1 MIQERA
7 MLARLS
13 ISQWT
18 GKAFDK
24 KVSTEVERAHGAH
37 DAGRFNKMLVN
48 KSLLEPIS
56 KLAGEVRKHHYSVTL
71 PWSDSGERL
80 LPAKLFL
87 DYTTQMRQYR
97 SKMDALV
104 SDLVAA
110 YPTEV
115 QAARVRLGTM
125 YDPADYPDPSDIKQT
140 FGLTFEFTPVPE
152 AKDFRV
158 DVSDEAADEIRSSIK
173 QAVSTRQAEAV
184 RACFDRIRDVVSKIH
199 ERLSDDKA
207 VFKDSLITNA
217 IDLCRVLDGLN
228 ITDNPHITELCAE
241 IKQKLLMNPSTLRTR
256 PDIRTLVAS
265 NAASILA
272 KIPS

>member
-18 GKAFDK
+18 GRAFDK
-24 KVSTEVERAHGAH
+24 KVSAEVERAHGAH

-56 KLAGEVRKHHYSVTL
+56 KLAGEVRKYHYSVTL

-80 LPAKLFL
+80 LPAKLFM

-104 SDLVAA
+104 NDLVTA
-110 YPTEV
+110 YPNEV
-115 QAARVRLGTM
+115 QAARNRLGTM
-125 YDPADYPDPSDIKQT
+125 YDPTDYPDPSDIKQT

-158 DVSDEAADEIRSSIK
+158 DVSEEAADEIRASIK
-173 QAVSTRQAEAV
+173 QAVSTRQADAV
-184 RACFDRIRDVVSKIH
+184 KACFGRIRDVVSKIA
-199 ERLSDDKA
+199 ERLSDEKA
-207 VFKDSLITNA
+207 IFKDSLINNA
-217 IDLCRVLDGLN
+217 IELCSVLDGLN
-228 ITDNPHITELCAE
+228 ITDDPQITALCNE
-241 IKQKLLMNPSTLRTR
+241 IKQNLLVNPSTLRTR
-256 PDIRTLVAS
+256 PDIRSTVAGH
-265 NAASILA
+265 AVSILTR
-272 KIPS
+272 IP

>member
-37 DAGRFNKMLVN
+37 DAGRFNKALVN
-48 KSLLEPIS
+48 KALLEPIS

-80 LPAKLFL
+80 LPAKLFM
-87 DYTTQMRQYR
+87 DYGAQMRGYR
-97 SKMDALV
+97 TQMDALV
-104 SDLVAA
+104 SNLVAA
-110 YPTEV
+110 YPAEV
-115 QAARVRLGTM
+115 QAARNRLGTM
-125 YDPADYPDPSDIKQT
+125 YDPGDYPDLSDIRDA
-140 FGLTFEFTPVPE
+140 FGLTFEFTPVPD

-158 DVSDEAADEIRSSIK
+158 DVSNEAAEEIRTSIN
-173 QAVSTRQAEAV
+173 QAVCTRQAEAV
-184 RACFDRIRDVVSKIH
+184 KACFDRIRDVVSKIA
-199 ERLSDDKA
+199 ERLSDEKA
-207 VFKDSLITNA
+207 IFKDSLITNA

-228 ITDNPHITELCAE
+228 ITDDPVITCLCAE
-241 IKQKLLMNPSTLRTR
+241 IKENLLVNPSTLRNR
-256 PDIRTLVAS
+256 PDIRSVVAGH
-265 NAASILA
+265 AASILTR
-272 KIPS
+272 IPS

>member
-56 KLAGEVRKHHYSVTL
+56 KLAGEVRKYHYAVTL

-80 LPAKLFL
+80 LPAKLFM
-87 DYTTQMRQYR
+87 DYAAQMRQYR
-97 SKMDALV
+97 STMDSLTNDLLV
-104 SDLVAA
+104 A

-115 QAARVRLGTM
+115 QAARTRLGTM
-125 YDPADYPDPSDIKQT
+125 YDPTDYPDPSDIKQT

-152 AKDFRV
+152 AKDLRV
-158 DVSDEAADEIRSSIK
+158 DVSEEAADEIRASIK
-173 QAVSTRQAEAV
+173 QAVSTRQADAV
-184 RACFDRIRDVVSKIH
+184 KACFGRIRDVVSKIA
-199 ERLSDDKA
+199 ERLSDEKA
-207 VFKDSLITNA
+207 IFKDSLINNA
-217 IDLCRVLDGLN
+217 IELCSVLDGLN
-228 ITDNPHITELCAE
+228 ITDDPQITALCNE
-241 IKQKLLMNPSTLRTR
+241 IKQNLLVNPSTLRTR
-256 PDIRTLVAS
+256 PDIRSTVAGH
-265 NAASILA
+265 AVSILTR
-272 KIPS
+272 IP

>member
-18 GKAFDK
+18 GRAFDS

-37 DAGRFNKMLVN
+37 DAGRFNKALVS
-48 KSLLEPIS
+48 KSLLDPIS
-56 KLAGEVRKHHYSVTL
+56 KLAGEVRKHHYSISL

-80 LPAKLFL
+80 LPAKLFME
-87 DYTTQMRQYR
+87 YTAQMRSYR

-110 YPTEV
+110 YPAEV
-115 QAARVRLGTM
+115 QSARVRLGTM
-125 YDPADYPDPSDIKQT
+125 YDPGDYPDPNDIKQA
-140 FGLTFEFTPVPE
+140 FGLTFEFTPVPN

-173 QAVSTRQAEAV
+173 QAVCIRQAEAV

-199 ERLSDDKA
+199 ERLSDERA

-228 ITDNPHITELCAE
+228 ITDDPQITELGIE
-241 IKQKLLMNPSTLRTR
+241 IKQKLLMNPSALRTR
-256 PDIRTLVAS
+256 PDIRAQVARD
-265 NAASILA
+265 AATILA
-272 KIPS
+272 RIPT